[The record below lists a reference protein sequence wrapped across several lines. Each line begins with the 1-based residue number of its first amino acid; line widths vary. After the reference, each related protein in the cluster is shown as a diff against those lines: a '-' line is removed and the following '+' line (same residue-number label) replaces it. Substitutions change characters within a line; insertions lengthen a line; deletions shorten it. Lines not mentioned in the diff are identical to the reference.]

1 MTKVD
6 AFEAENQSEAG
17 LIDRLLKT
25 VRTRIEPRLRSI
37 KRPTAGV
44 GITPTPLGSLLV
56 AEGPRGLLMVRYL
69 APGEGAQA
77 IGVMR
82 EKFDPVEDQR
92 VADRVGWEVGSYLR
106 GDQAALKSKIDLAL
120 VQSDF
125 HRTALSRLR
134 EVPVG
139 ALITYSALANQ
150 AHAPAAQR
158 AIGNAMGSN
167 ILPIYVP
174 CHRVIRSDG
183 FVGNY
188 TGGADRKLKLL
199 RAEGF
204 DKFDSRMHVTKQSLF
219 GHRKTRI
226 YCRQDCRAARRA
238 NPLNA
243 MIFADAAHARA
254 SGLRACRLCRPE

>member
-6 AFEAENQSEAG
+6 AFERENPSQAG
-17 LIDRLLKT
+17 QIDRLLET
-25 VRTRIEPRLRSI
+25 VRTRIEARLRSI
-37 KRPTAGV
+37 KRPSAGV
-44 GITPTPLGSLLV
+44 GITQTPLGSLLV
-56 AEGPRGLLMVRYL
+56 AEGPRGLLMIRYL
-69 APGEGAQA
+69 RPGEGAQA

-82 EKFDPVEDQR
+82 EKFDPVQDQS
-92 VADRVGWEVGSYLR
+92 VADRVGSEVGRYLR
-106 GDQAALKSKIDLAL
+106 GDQAALRSKIDLAL
-120 VQSDF
+120 VKSDF
-125 HRTALSRLR
+125 HRTALECLC

-139 ALITYSALANQ
+139 ALITYGALANQ
-150 AHAPAAQR
+150 AHAQGAQR

-204 DKFDSRMHVTKQSLF
+204 DKFDSRMRVTKESLF
-219 GHRKTRI
+219 GHRKTLI
-226 YCRQDCRAARRA
+226 YCRQDCRAASRA
-238 NPLNA
+238 NSLNT
-243 MIFADAAHARA
+243 MIFADPTHARA
-254 SGLRACRLCRPE
+254 SGLRPCRLCRPE